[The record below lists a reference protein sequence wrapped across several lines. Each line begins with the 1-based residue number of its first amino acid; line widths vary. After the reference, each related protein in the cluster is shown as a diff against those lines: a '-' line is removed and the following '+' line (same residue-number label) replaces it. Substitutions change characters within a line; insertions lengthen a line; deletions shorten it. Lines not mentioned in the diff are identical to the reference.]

1 MCNLQLIQTF
11 VPSHTK
17 VNPDQQVDY
26 ILLNPS
32 DVRPTKSFI
41 WVHGQKRDLTVL
53 RDLITAPANNPTAR
67 VDGSNFRHCWNEVCD
82 AVREL
87 DAIVETE
94 SLMVGGRENVV
105 IMAVREGCAV
115 SLMYLMET
123 DEPLGAFCGYKLCLP
138 FLSDILFIGQFG
150 EHPQHSIESF
160 LMQDS
165 IQGPEA
171 QESDTP
177 MTAEDLDTPMIV
189 GELDTPMTVEELDTP
204 TTAEE
209 PNIFT
214 TVEESDIPVTV
225 EGLDTPTANTS
236 VTVEE
241 SDTPITVEGLN
252 MPIATKDPNTSV
264 TVEESN
270 TPMTVEGPDTPTAKP
285 YTSTTA
291 PSASNNLFDSVS
303 DEVPDQSPQAKLDRI
318 ASFLRRL
325 HWKPECIPNDTNE
338 QDVHECLKDLGFV
351 VRINGRVVS
360 DQEYWVALRNSASFL
375 YRGGP
380 QQTRA
385 MG

>member
-1 MCNLQLIQTF
+1 MAQ
-11 VPSHTK
+11 
-17 VNPDQQVDY
+17 
-26 ILLNPS
+26 
-32 DVRPTKSFI
+32 
-41 WVHGQKRDLTVL
+41 
-53 RDLITAPANNPTAR
+53 
-67 VDGSNFRHCWNEVCD
+67 WNEVCD

-325 HWKPECIPNDTNE
+325 HWKPECIPNGKMGISTPVLLTHSVPDTNE